1 LILTLMFFFVLA
13 SGGESV
19 GPARSNLPWSE
30 LRSNAKAAEGS
41 GDFKAA
47 EQYYLQAVQTAADGG
62 NPFDQ
67 FVVAEELG
75 QLYWKRNN
83 APAAL
88 TYLRMAVTL
97 LRHHSPADSELKGTA
112 LSNLG
117 IVLGDTGSLSE
128 AEETLSE
135 ALQIFQN
142 LESHERIS
150 ATYEALA
157 LYEICRGKYALAEE
171 HVKQSLA
178 LMKEHGLENMT
189 TARCLETLAR
199 VYATVGR
206 IQEAKKII
214 AQAEAIL
221 RRNQPSSDADL
232 IQCLDTK
239 ASLLFEQQRFSEAE
253 RLWRS
258 IIEAAQR
265 LVIVD
270 PPYHLSELYVQ
281 TKQYGKAQEL
291 LEKLLQSQPDG
302 NPSALSHAL
311 IEGQLAYALMEQHK
325 DEQAEALFQSA
336 VSTVAASPANESLEY
351 ALICLRYAKLKARHK
366 DWQESVRYLDQGVK
380 IENAV
385 MPKSSAMVEA
395 LELSAQI
402 YRKLSRHDDAKDC
415 LNRANAMRATIE
427 TPRPSSTVDV
437 EVLAAE
443 MR

>member
-1 LILTLMFFFVLA
+1 MILILMFCFALA
-13 SGGESV
+13 SADESM
-19 GPARSNLPWSE
+19 GPARSNLLSSE
-30 LRSNAKAAEGS
+30 LRSNAKAAEDS

-47 EQYYLQAVQTAADGG
+47 EQYYLRAVQAAADGG
-62 NPFDQ
+62 DPFGK
-67 FVVAEELG
+67 FLVAEELG
-75 QLYWKRNN
+75 QFYWKRNN
-83 APAAL
+83 GPAAL
-88 TYLRMAVTL
+88 TYLRMALTF
-97 LRHHSPADSELKGTA
+97 LRHHSPAESELKGTA

-117 IVLGDTGSLSE
+117 IVLGDTGSLNE

-142 LESHERIS
+142 LDSHENVS

-157 LYEICRGKYALAEE
+157 LFEICRGKYALAEE
-171 HVKQSLA
+171 HMKKSLA
-178 LMKEHGLENMT
+178 LLKEQGLENIT

-206 IQEAKKII
+206 IQEAEKII
-214 AQAEAIL
+214 AHAEAIF
-221 RRNQPSSDADL
+221 RRNQPSDADL

-239 ASLLFEQQRFSEAE
+239 ASLLFVQQRLSEAE

-258 IIEAAQR
+258 IIEAARR

-281 TKQYGKAQEL
+281 TKQYGKAQLL

-302 NPSALSHAL
+302 NPNALSHAL
-311 IEGQLAYALMEQHK
+311 MEGQLAYALMEQHK

-336 VSTVAASPANESLEY
+336 VSTVAASPANESLAY

-402 YRKLSRHDDAKDC
+402 YGKLSRHDDAKDC
-415 LNRANAMRATIE
+415 LNRAKAMRATIE